1 MHDLQSKLI
10 RGVSWSALQRLGSQ
24 AIQGVVFLV
33 LARLLEP
40 RDFGLLSLA
49 LVYVTFLQI
58 FVEQGVGDAVI
69 QRREVDSDYLDTAF
83 WTNLLSGLVFCVVG
97 WAVAGA
103 VAGVFGQP
111 ELAPVLRW
119 LSMLFPLNALTI
131 VPQCLLR
138 REMRFKTLA
147 TCSLVQFSASG
158 VVAVGMAFRGA
169 GVWSLVGQQF
179 VAAGAGAV
187 ALWFATDWRP
197 RVKVCGRCFKEL
209 VWFGSNVTGGNV
221 LNLINRQ
228 ADNLI
233 IGYFLGP
240 VALGYYAIAY
250 QILVNVANLF
260 VGTINSV
267 ALPLFA
273 RLQRDDRAEFQ
284 AAIFR
289 LTSLTCVVSAP
300 IFYGLSAL
308 APEAISV
315 CFGSKWAA
323 SVSSL
328 QVLCLVGLLYAGFYF
343 HGPIL
348 TALGKPQWNLF
359 LNALQA
365 AGNCVAFLI
374 GVRWGIVGVATA
386 YVLRAYLMA
395 PIHLWVLRREADVE
409 TGPYL
414 KQFLPA
420 GAASLVM
427 MLGIAAF
434 ESVAARSLPAT
445 TGFALAVCTGVAV
458 YVVVILVLQPQLRGQ
473 IRAFGDSARRRAS
486 VPVPAPTIS

>member
-1 MHDLQSKLI
+1 MHDLQTKLI

-24 AIQGVVFLV
+24 AIQGVVFLL

-40 RDFGLLSLA
+40 KDFGLLSLA

-69 QRREVDSDYLDTAF
+69 QRREIDADYLDTAF
-83 WTNLLSGLVFCVVG
+83 WTNLLGGLAFCAVG
-97 WAVAGA
+97 WAVADA

-111 ELAPVLRW
+111 ELAPILRW
-119 LSMLFPLNALTI
+119 LSLLFPLTALTI

-147 TCSLVQFSASG
+147 TCSLVQFSTSG
-158 VVAVGMAFRGA
+158 AVAVAMAFRGA

-179 VAAGAGAV
+179 AAAGAGAA

-197 RVKVCGRCFKEL
+197 RFTVCRRCFKEL
-209 VWFGSNVTGGNV
+209 LWFGSNVTGVNV

-273 RLQRDDRAEFQ
+273 RLQHDRAEFQ
-284 AAIFR
+284 LAIFR
-289 LTSLTCVVSAP
+289 LTSLTCVISAP

-315 CFGSKWAA
+315 CFGDKWAA
-323 SVSSL
+323 SVPSL

-343 HGPIL
+343 HGSIL

-365 AGNCVAFLI
+365 AGNCAAFLV

-386 YVLRAYLMA
+386 YVVRAYLMA
-395 PIHLWVLRREADVE
+395 PIHLWVLRREAGVDVRI
-409 TGPYL
+409 YV

-420 GAASLVM
+420 GVSSVVM
-427 MLGIAAF
+427 MLGIAGFKSA
-434 ESVAARSLPAT
+434 SVDTLSAASEL
-445 TGFALAVCTGVAV
+445 ALAVCAGGAL
-458 YVVVILVLQPQLRGQ
+458 YLAMILVLQPKLRGQ
-473 IRAFGDSARRRAS
+473 FGALANRLARRDR
-486 VPVPAPTIS
+486 PVHEPAIP